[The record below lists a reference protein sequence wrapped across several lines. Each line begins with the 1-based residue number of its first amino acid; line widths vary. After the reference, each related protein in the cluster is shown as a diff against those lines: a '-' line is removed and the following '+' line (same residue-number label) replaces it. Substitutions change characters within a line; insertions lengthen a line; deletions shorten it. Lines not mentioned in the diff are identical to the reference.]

1 MIALACGLAVLGIIE
16 IFHLAVTTALVR
28 RLRAGQAGLAVEPDV
43 GGPKAGEQA
52 PRPSSLPGVPE
63 DTDILLGFFSSGC
76 PACQVQAPRFAAM
89 VPKLAE
95 VGARAVAVLNG
106 IAGPNRDALAAALA
120 PAGEP
125 LLDDQAREV
134 FRSFGITAT
143 PAFFLLRPD
152 GTVTRKGVT
161 VAQALTVD
169 PREHA
174 SAGA

>member
-16 IFHLAVTTALVR
+16 IFHLAVTAALVR
-28 RLRAGQAGLAVEPDV
+28 RLRAGQAGLAAEPDP

-52 PRPSSLPGVPE
+52 PRPPGVPE

-76 PACQVQAPRFAAM
+76 PACQVQAPRFADM
-89 VPKLAE
+89 VPALAE

-106 IAGPNRDALAAALA
+106 TAGPNRDALAAVLA

-125 LLDDQAREV
+125 LLDDQARQV

-169 PREHA
+169 PKEHA

>member
-1 MIALACGLAVLGIIE
+1 
-16 IFHLAVTTALVR
+16 
-28 RLRAGQAGLAVEPDV
+28 
-43 GGPKAGEQA
+43 
-52 PRPSSLPGVPE
+52 
-63 DTDILLGFFSSGC
+63 
-76 PACQVQAPRFAAM
+76 

-134 FRSFGITAT
+134 FRSFAITAT